1 MKLDVN
7 FKERLLLS
15 LSAMWAFEM
24 SYSKFGNCSTGTSIR
39 KVSTWY
45 ETVNFLRRV
54 SSIQFSRSVVSD
66 SLRPHELQ
74 HARPPY
80 PSPTPGVH
88 SNSRPSSR

>member
-24 SYSKFGNCSTGTSIR
+24 FYSKFGNCSARTSIR

-45 ETVNFLRRV
+45 ETVNFFRWV
-54 SSIQFSRSVVSD
+54 
-66 SLRPHELQ
+66 
-74 HARPPY
+74 
-80 PSPTPGVH
+80 T
-88 SNSRPSSR
+88 